1 VTTKFNDVSRD
12 NGARFFSDPRRKAP
26 RRSVLIPGEV
36 SFGDKS
42 KRLICQIVDM
52 SATGARLRLQTRLD
66 CPSNESKQRR
76 DRIGLY
82 FDHQRTNVECNV
94 VWISDAEMGVQF
106 CSMLLHGNQQ
116 PQSIYDSVN

>member
-1 VTTKFNDVSRD
+1 MTVPFIDVSRD
-12 NGARFFSDPRRKAP
+12 SGPRFISDPRRKAP

-42 KRLICQIVDM
+42 QRLICQIVDM
-52 SATGARLRLQTRLD
+52 SATGARLRVQMLLD
-66 CPSNESKQRR
+66 CPSNKSKQRR

-94 VWISDAEMGVQF
+94 VWSSETEMGVQF
-106 CSMLLHGNQQ
+106 CSMLLHGHEQ
-116 PQSIYDSVN
+116 PRSIYGSVD